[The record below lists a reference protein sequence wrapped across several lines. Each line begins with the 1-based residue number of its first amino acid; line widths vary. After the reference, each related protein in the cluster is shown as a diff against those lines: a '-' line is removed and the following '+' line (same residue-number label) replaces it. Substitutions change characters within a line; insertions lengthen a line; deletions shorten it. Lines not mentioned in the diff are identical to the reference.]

1 MRLGVCA
8 GLFAAGLA
16 ASPVRAASPAKLRD
30 AVVKIEILRNGF
42 PVSIGTGF
50 FVSPDGTLVTNQHVI
65 GAAFTEG
72 HGAVFH
78 TLDGK
83 RLEGAALGGCG
94 DRRDIDLCV
103 LKLEHRPKA
112 WFSEP
117 AGREEQPE
125 PGSKVFVIGHP
136 KGYDFTLSDG
146 IISAW
151 RTRRVEKAG
160 GFTGRIEEIQIS
172 APISPGNSGGPIF
185 DADGRLLGMSTWVHL
200 ERDAQNLNFGIAAE
214 EVWRYVK
221 EHAAF
226 RPAQA
231 VQAAKAEE
239 RREVDRQTYEAFVA
253 PALASLERGEAPDR
267 KFFSTL
273 TFSFDGSVYEFVIP
287 KYFAGG
293 CRDASRGTFK
303 VSCVDRIVGLW
314 GLHFEVGNGKP
325 GFVQGL
331 EGTRVEPAPL
341 PLAQELM
348 MRGRWEEF
356 RRKLTPDQLKR
367 YFSAPEPF
375 RCERSPRGAG
385 DAARDALV
393 CKARIADDGA
403 PTAAS
408 VTAMIQKAQSPLVLR
423 ISAVAAK
430 DEFWQTI
437 EGTLRLA
444 TLSGR
449 RLGPASTPAARAPA
463 LPEVAAE
470 EATIAALEAKREASA
485 ERWGD
490 LAGRQLRLRG
500 TVDRLRSGSGA
511 AGSRSSWFRLRE
523 AGTNAY
529 VLVSLH
535 GGAKLAEGESV
546 VVEGEF
552 SPFRHFWAGKLSPEI
567 GGLRVGGGAAG
578 SVRSLGKA
586 RVEEY
591 TLQALLAKRASMT
604 DEAWLSINGQR
615 IRLLGEARDIR
626 RKQGAGWRR
635 TEYYLGYPGGREYIM
650 VYHQGSPDV
659 SEGQTVTVEGRFA
672 PYKNRTGQ
680 VVGALEPTVAE

>member
-1 MRLGVCA
+1 MTLGLCA
-8 GLFAAGLA
+8 GLLAAGLA
-16 ASPVRAASPAKLRD
+16 ALPARAAAPAKLRD
-30 AVVKIEILRNGF
+30 AVVKIEILRNGL

-50 FVSPDGTLVTNQHVI
+50 FVSPDGTLVTNQHVV

-103 LKLEHRPKA
+103 LRLQHRPKA

-125 PGSKVFVIGHP
+125 PGAKVFVIGHP

-151 RTRRVEKAG
+151 RARRVEKPG

-214 EVWRYVK
+214 EIWRYVK
-221 EHAAF
+221 EHATF
-226 RPAQA
+226 QPAQA
-231 VQAAKAEE
+231 IQAAKAEE
-239 RREVDRQTYEAFVA
+239 RREADRQTYEAFVA

-273 TFSFDGSVYEFVIP
+273 TLSFDGSVYEFVIP

-293 CRDASRGTFK
+293 CRDASRRTFK
-303 VSCVDRIVGLW
+303 VSCVDRVVGLW
-314 GLHFEVGNGKP
+314 GLHFEVATLKP
-325 GFVQGL
+325 GFVRGL
-331 EGTRVEPAPL
+331 EGTRMDPSPL

-348 MRGRWEEF
+348 ARGRWEEF

-385 DAARDALV
+385 DVARDALL
-393 CKARIADDGA
+393 CSAKIADDGA
-403 PTAAS
+403 PSATS
-408 VTAMIQKAQSPLVLR
+408 VTAMIQKGESPLVLR
-423 ISAVAAK
+423 ISAAAAK

-444 TLSGR
+444 YLSGR

-463 LPEVAAE
+463 LPELAAE

-500 TVDRLRSGSGA
+500 TVDQLRSGGG
-511 AGSRSSWFRLRE
+511 AGSRLRWFRLRE

-529 VLVSLH
+529 VLVALH
-535 GGAKLAEGESV
+535 GEAKLAEGESV

-552 SPFRHFWAGKLSPEI
+552 SPFRHLWAGKLSPEV
-567 GGLRVGGGAAG
+567 GGLRVGGGAPG
-578 SVRSLGKA
+578 SVRGLGRA
-586 RVEEY
+586 NVEEY
-591 TLQALLAKRASMT
+591 TLQALLAKRASMS
-604 DEAWLSINGQR
+604 DEAWLSTKGQR
-615 IRLLGEARDIR
+615 VRLLGEARDVS

-635 TEYYLGYPGGREYIM
+635 TEYRLAQPGGREYVM
-650 VYHQGSPDV
+650 VYHQGAPDV
-659 SEGQTVTVEGRFA
+659 SEGQAIAIEGRFS
-672 PYKNRTGQ
+672 PNRNRTGQ
-680 VVGALEPTVAE
+680 VVGTLDPAVAE